1 MKELFIDTSFLLSL
15 ANKDDKYH
23 KEGKHLFKQLK
34 KNTNQRYIISDY
46 VIDEFLT
53 LISRMVNMK
62 LANIWGEYLFQE
74 KWFDICYTSSRIV
87 HDAWSVFKKEIDER
101 SPLSFTDCIIVAFC
115 SSRKINNIITFDD
128 RLKNY
133 LD

>member
-23 KEGKHLFKQLK
+23 KEGMDLFNQFK
-34 KNTNQRYIISDY
+34 KNTNQRYLISDY

-53 LISRMVNMK
+53 LISRMVNME
-62 LANIWGEYLFQE
+62 LAIIWGEYLFQE
-74 KWFDICYTSSRIV
+74 KWFDIYYSSSIIV
-87 HDAWSVFKKEIDER
+87 QDAWSIFKKEIGER
-101 SPLSFTDCIIVAFC
+101 SPLSFTDSTILSIC
-115 SSRKINNIITFDD
+115 SLRKINDIITFDN

-133 LD
+133 N